1 MPTNPNPCTRD
12 CPDRRPGSRAAP
24 SCHADCPRR
33 AAWIAAK
40 AQEKA
45 ERRKALI
52 PELYEQSRRL
62 AYRNASVQLLQR
74 RRERTRR

>member
-33 AAWIAAK
+33 AAWL
-40 AQEKA
+40 A
-45 ERRKALI
+45 EEALRKEARRQARI
-52 PELYEQSRRL
+52 PELYEMRR
-62 AYRNASVQLLQR
+62 RSKNHSSTVQLLQR